1 MPAGGSR
8 DVCAVVGGV
17 DGRPFGE
24 LADVAV
30 VPPFNAKNSEFGKIL
45 PAGGVSAGDP
55 KMKQRKTWEINNLFD
70 TILKILIK
78 CN

>member
-8 DVCAVVGGV
+8 DVCVVVGGV

-55 KMKQRKTWEINNLFD
+55 
-70 TILKILIK
+70 
-78 CN
+78 